1 MADFAM
7 RMILSATKGR
17 LAGGPAPEALH
28 GVSTDTR
35 TITPGALFVALRGES
50 FDGHSF
56 VGQAFS
62 RGAGAALV
70 AREVEAAGPL
80 IVVADTLIALGA
92 LAKAHRLA
100 RRSPSEGGAAQAV
113 TVLAITGSTGKT
125 TTKEMIASI
134 LAQGWRTAKT
144 PGNFNNEIG
153 VPLALLGLESSHRA
167 AVIELAMRG
176 RGQIAYLADMARP
189 QIGVITNIGFSH
201 LELLGSREAIAET
214 KAELLQALPADGAA
228 VLNAD
233 NEFFPFLKA
242 RSPARV
248 ISIGQHPD
256 ADVRVGDVV
265 IGEDGG
271 VSARLKGWW
280 GEEQVHLRAAGRH
293 QALNAAAAA
302 AAAMAAGAQPEW
314 IAPGLQAFE
323 TADMRG
329 EIVKAPGGY
338 TVIADCY
345 NAAPDSMRVALELL
359 ADLPGR
365 RKWAVLGDMKEL
377 GAMTEDWHRE
387 VGAMAAA
394 SGIAG
399 LITVGELGR
408 LIAEGARGAGPPTC
422 AAPPLHVEAAGGN
435 ASAAAAIRKRLE
447 PGDVVLVK
455 GSRAMKM
462 EEIVAAL
469 LESKGVPAHG

>member
-1 MADFAM
+1 MPDLSIS
-7 RMILSATKGR
+7 MILSATKGR
-17 LAGGPAPEALH
+17 LAGGRAPEALH
-28 GVSTDTR
+28 GVSTDSR
-35 TITPGALFVALRGES
+35 TIAPGALFVALKGEN

-56 VGQAFS
+56 VAQAFS

-70 AREVEAAGPL
+70 AKEVEAAGPL

-100 RRSPSEGGAAQAV
+100 RRGPGESGAAQAV

-167 AVIELAMRG
+167 AVIEVAMRG

-201 LELLGSREAIAET
+201 LELLGSRNAIAET

-233 NEFFPFLKA
+233 SEFFAFLKA

-248 ISIGQHPD
+248 IPFGHHPE
-256 ADVRVGDVV
+256 AGVRVGEVV

-271 VSARLKGWW
+271 VSARLRGWW

-314 IAPGLQAFE
+314 IAPGLEAFE

-359 ADLPGR
+359 ADLPGG

-377 GAMTEDWHRE
+377 GDMTEDWHRE
-387 VGAMAAA
+387 VGRIAH
-394 SGIAG
+394 SVGLAG
-399 LITVGELGR
+399 LVTVGELGG
-408 LIAEGARGAGPPTC
+408 LMGEGAGESGMSD
-422 AAPPLHVEAAGGN
+422 VEAAPDN

-455 GSRAMKM
+455 GSRVMKM
-462 EEIVAAL
+462 EEIVAIL
-469 LESKGVPAHG
+469 LGDQGVPAHG

>member
-1 MADFAM
+1 MPDFVM
-7 RMILSATKGR
+7 SMILSATKGR
-17 LAGGPAPEALH
+17 LVGGPAPEMLH
-28 GVSTDTR
+28 GVSTDSR
-35 TITPGALFVALRGES
+35 TIARGALFVALKGEN
-50 FDGHSF
+50 FDGHEF
-56 VGQAFS
+56 VAQAFAH
-62 RGAGAALV
+62 GAGAALV
-70 AREVEAAGPL
+70 AREVEAAGAL
-80 IVVADTLIALGA
+80 VIVADTLIALGA
-92 LAKAHRLA
+92 LAKAHR
-100 RRSPSEGGAAQAV
+100 AAQAAK
-113 TVLAITGSTGKT
+113 VLAITGSTGKT

-153 VPLALLGLESSHRA
+153 VPLALLSLDSSHRA

-176 RGQIAYLADMARP
+176 RGQIAYLSDMARP

-214 KAELLQALPADGAA
+214 KAELLQSLPADGAA

-233 NEFFPFLKA
+233 SDFFAFLQA
-242 RSPARV
+242 RGPGRV
-248 ISIGQHPD
+248 ISFGQGQG
-256 ADVRVGDVV
+256 ADVRVGDVE
-265 IGEDGG
+265 IGEDGR
-271 VSARLKGWW
+271 VSARLRGWW

-323 TADMRG
+323 AADMRG
-329 EIVKAPGGY
+329 QIVRAPGGY

-359 ADLPGR
+359 ADLPGE

-399 LITVGELGR
+399 LVTVGELGR
-408 LIAEGARGAGPPTC
+408 LIGEGARESGMSD
-422 AAPPLHVEAAGGN
+422 VEAAADN
-435 ASAAAAIRKRLE
+435 TSAAAAIRRHLE

-462 EEIVAAL
+462 EEIVALL
-469 LESKGVPAHG
+469 LETRRASS